1 MKKSTFST
9 ACLQAIQHLSEN
21 MQNRIIADVTRYR
34 LTGELPEKM
43 SPMRRALV
51 MSLDLLLDS
60 DADLSQNTEDAV
72 TQQKNE
78 TVAAEIPASKQADA
92 TANPEP
98 NYIAIDPAGHAVPL
112 YIPPTD
118 LARPDSPAMPLFA
131 RAIT

>member
-78 TVAAEIPASKQADA
+78 TVAAEIPA
-92 TANPEP
+92 
-98 NYIAIDPAGHAVPL
+98 
-112 YIPPTD
+112 
-118 LARPDSPAMPLFA
+118 
-131 RAIT
+131 